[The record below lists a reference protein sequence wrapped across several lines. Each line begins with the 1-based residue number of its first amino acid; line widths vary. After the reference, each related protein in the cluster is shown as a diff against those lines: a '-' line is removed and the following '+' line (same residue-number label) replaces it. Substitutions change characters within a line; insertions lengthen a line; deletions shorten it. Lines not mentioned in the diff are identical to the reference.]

1 MAQLHYR
8 PEIDGLRALAVWSV
22 VFFHAGLSGFEGGY
36 LGVDVFFVISGYLIS
51 SIIFSELELRTFTLS
66 GFYERRIRRLLPP
79 LLVMLL
85 VMTPIITFY
94 APPDTVRLFG
104 HAMSST
110 LVFISNVFFYNS
122 AGYWEMAAEENP
134 LIHTW
139 SLSVEEQFYAVFP
152 LIASMLFVGK
162 KRVFLI
168 LLALGFLG
176 SLILSQAAQ
185 QYCCWVQSFNFYM
198 IFSRAWELCLGI
210 FAALILRQ
218 PAWAQQ
224 LSVGSISSVLQAFG
238 LLALCLAIFLFDNTT
253 PHPSLFTLLP
263 TLGTFCLIIGLNAN
277 HGLGVVLSYR
287 PIVYLGLTSYSL
299 YLWHQPIFALW
310 RLTSIEVMNYK
321 SIIIC
326 VLLSI
331 LLAHI
336 SWRYIEKYF
345 RNRTHFSRRQI
356 FGLAAIV
363 SLFLFVP
370 GLVLGQK
377 EGIYTQLYER
387 SLSSQQ
393 KILFQALRQAEAVSF
408 DAQMR
413 PPRDC
418 RYHTREINSAFTN
431 AFEQC
436 AQNGQKINIL
446 IGDSQGMN
454 LFNILTEVEK
464 GGALFSVSREGCN
477 FSRDVSCEIKGL
489 ESFLRDNAK
498 HIQRVIYHQA
508 GSYLLRDV
516 KGDIDGDKLFIVPG
530 GKIDA
535 GGMER
540 TVDILDELAKYV
552 PVLWVGPFLEP
563 RLDLVKH
570 IHLDAPLVVNAISQS
585 IFATIDDEI
594 RAYLAD
600 MPKIQYAGF
609 TDIFDYDESS
619 IYQAPCLL
627 YRDGSHFSVCG
638 ERFVARTYRG
648 GIF

>member
-22 VFFHAGLSGFEGGY
+22 VLFHAGLSGFDGGY

-51 SIIFSELELRTFTLS
+51 SIIFSELELGVFTLS

-85 VMTPIITFY
+85 VLTPIIAVF
-94 APPDTVRLFG
+94 APPDAVRLFG
-104 HAMSST
+104 HAMAST
-110 LVFISNVFFYNS
+110 LVFISNVFFHNS

-139 SLSVEEQFYAVFP
+139 SLSVEEQFYLVFP
-152 LIASMLFVGK
+152 LIAAMLFVGK
-162 KRVFLI
+162 RRIFLL
-168 LLALGFLG
+168 LLALGFLS

-218 PAWAQQ
+218 TAWAQR
-224 LSVGSISSVLQAFG
+224 LSVASISSALQAFG
-238 LLALCLAIFLFDNTT
+238 LSALGLAIFLFDSTT

-263 TLGTFCLIIGLNAN
+263 ALGTFCLIIGLNPN
-277 HGLGVVLSYR
+277 QGLGLVLSYR

-310 RLTSIEVMNYK
+310 RLTSVEVMNYQG
-321 SIIIC
+321 IIIC
-326 VLLSI
+326 ILLSI

-345 RNRTHFSRRQI
+345 RNRAHFSRRQV
-356 FGLAAIV
+356 FGLAAVV

-370 GLVLGQK
+370 GLVLGEK
-377 EGIYTQLYER
+377 EGIYAKLYEG
-387 SLSSQQ
+387 SLSAQQ
-393 KILFQALRQAEAVSF
+393 KMLFQAARQAKTVSF

-413 PPRDC
+413 PAREC
-418 RYHTREINSAFTN
+418 RYHARKIDPAFTN

-436 AQNGQKINIL
+436 VQNGQTINIL

-516 KGDIDGDKLFIVPG
+516 KGDIDGDKLFTVPG

-540 TVDILDELAKYV
+540 TVNILNEFAKYV

-563 RLDLVKH
+563 RLDLVKF
-570 IHLDAPLVVNAISQS
+570 IHLDAPLGVNAISQS

-594 RAYLAD
+594 RVYLAD
-600 MPKIQYAGF
+600 MLKIQYVGF
-609 TDIFDYDESS
+609 TEIFDYDETR
-619 IYQAPCLL
+619 IYQSPCLI
-627 YRDGSHFSVCG
+627 YRDGSHFSACG
-638 ERFVARTYRG
+638 ESFVAQTYRG
-648 GIF
+648 DIF